1 MVDRLRLT
9 WRLHRWELA
18 ILIGGTLLL
27 AAACAFVAWQVG
39 TTGDQIDACYRAA
52 GDAPLNES
60 CLSAI
65 QWSNTL
71 GTVGPMLQ
79 GAATVAPFAVGIL
92 FGAPLVSR
100 EIEHRNASIA
110 WSLSVSRV
118 KWLLRRGLPVVLL
131 IALSLLILGEAS
143 SALIARRPDEVGF
156 RTFGMH
162 GPILAARGVA
172 VFAVALFVGLLVG
185 RVLPAILLSAV
196 IVFAL
201 FVGLDLA
208 RGQMMRAEATWLDGQ
223 ANNDSIQ
230 MVYDAAFLDSGG
242 RLVTQEEAF
251 ALYPYVMSPTGSGLP
266 PGMTLVYLATPPDR
280 YPIFVA
286 REIGALGVVA
296 ILAGGAALLLVRSR
310 RPE

>member
-79 GAATVAPFAVGIL
+79 GAATVAPCAVGIL